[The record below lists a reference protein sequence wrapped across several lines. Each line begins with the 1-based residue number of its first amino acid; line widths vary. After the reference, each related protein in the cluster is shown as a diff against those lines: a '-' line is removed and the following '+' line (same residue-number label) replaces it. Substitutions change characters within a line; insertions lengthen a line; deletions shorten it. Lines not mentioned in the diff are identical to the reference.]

1 MTTPAPAV
9 TVTAD
14 QPSYAVGDKITVTV
28 DYSDPANPGTQ
39 LTVTAT
45 VNNADG
51 TTSTGTAT
59 VSVGSAAASPLA
71 VSVTDSF
78 GDTYTQASNVAGTAV
93 FSAVIGTPPAGA

>member
-14 QPSYAVGDKITVTV
+14 QASYAVGDTITVTV
-28 DYSDPANPGTQ
+28 DYTDPANPGTG

-45 VNNADG
+45 VTNADG
-51 TTSTGTAT
+51 TTETATAT
-59 VSVGSAAASPLA
+59 VSVGSAAAVPLT

-78 GDTYTQASNVAGTAV
+78 GDSYTQVSNVVGTAV
-93 FSAVIGTPPAGA
+93 FSATVGTPPAGA